1 MAIYWWTNTVQHIY
15 LWWPT
20 RTNQWPCPSDYHIGT
35 QTEWTAIKT
44 ILSWFSISVANV
56 KAYLKLPD
64 AYYLNRKD
72 GTINTQ
78 YWTVRLWTSTM
89 TDNATAYAF
98 IIEKSNSSYNVSTD
112 KPANAFSIRPMKN
125 EPVVPDSSWTV
136 MKQGTWTAW
145 IYWSST
151 LGLIS
156 LSSDWVTW
164 YTISDKNLWATNV
177 WDDGLYYQFGND
189 YWFTPNPSSSYTS
202 LQDTTGYWPNNH
214 YSDSHYVKRW
224 DNSSNWFSNTNN
236 NIWGWDTWVA
246 RTEVSA
252 VYQGTTQIYP

>member
-15 LWWPT
+15 VWWPT
-20 RTNQWPCPSDYHIGT
+20 RTNQWPCPSGFHIPT
-35 QTEWTAIKT
+35 KDEWQPLIEELTALWAYDVNNIKT
-44 ILSWFSISVANV
+44 
-56 KAYLKLPD
+56 YLKIPD
-64 AYYLNRKD
+64 AYYLARSSGAKE
-72 GTINTQ
+72 TK
-78 YWTVRLWTSTM
+78 YWTVRMWTSTM
-89 TDNATAYAF
+89 TANDVAWAWGIDQNLKLVF
-98 IIEKSNSSYNVSTD
+98 QED
-112 KPANAFSIRPMKN
+112 KPANGFSIRPMKN

-156 LSSDWVTW
+156 LSSDWTTW

-189 YWFTPNPSSSYTS
+189 YWFVPNPSSSYKS
-202 LQDTTGYWPNNH
+202 LQNTTGYWPTNH
-214 YSDSHYVKRW
+214 YSDSHYVKI
-224 DNSSNWFSNTNN
+224 SSNNRFSNTNN

-252 VYQGTTQIYP
+252 VYQWTTQIYP

>member
-15 LWWPT
+15 VWWPT
-20 RTNQWPCPSDYHIGT
+20 RTNQWPCPSGYHICT
-35 QTEWTAIKT
+35 KNEWQALIDALTTLWAYNVNNIKT
-44 ILSWFSISVANV
+44 
-56 KAYLKLPD
+56 YLKIPD
-64 AYYLNRKD
+64 AYYLARSNGAKE
-72 GTINTQ
+72 TK
-78 YWTVRLWTSTM
+78 YWTVRMWTSTM
-89 TDNATAYAF
+89 T
-98 IIEKSNSSYNVSTD
+98 SNTIAWAWWIDQNNKFVFQED
-112 KPANAFSIRPMKN
+112 KAANAFSIRPMKN

-136 MKQGTWTAW
+136 MQQGTWTAW

-202 LQDTTGYWPNNH
+202 LQDTTGYWPTNH
-214 YSDSHYVKRW
+214 YSDSHFVKI
-224 DNSSNWFSNTNN
+224 SSNNRFSNTNN